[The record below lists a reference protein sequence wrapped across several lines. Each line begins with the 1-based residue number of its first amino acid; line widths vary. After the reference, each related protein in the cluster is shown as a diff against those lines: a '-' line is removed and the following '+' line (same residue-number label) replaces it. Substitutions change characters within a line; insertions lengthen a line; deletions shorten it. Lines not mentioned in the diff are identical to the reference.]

1 MSYVRG
7 VVNMSEPTRGQ
18 LQKVMLAGIDKV
30 LDQAIANQKE
40 INKQYEQLLM
50 MTQAQAVVIKDIID
64 TVDIIDQKID
74 NIDKGLEDANLY

>member
-1 MSYVRG
+1 MRYVRG
-7 VVNMSEPTRGQ
+7 VVNMSQPTREQ
-18 LQKVMLAGIDKV
+18 LMKAIDKV
-30 LDQAIANQKE
+30 LDQAIANQQE

-64 TVDIIDQKID
+64 TVDIIEQKID

>member
-1 MSYVRG
+1 MRYVRG

-18 LQKVMLAGIDKV
+18 LMKAIDKV
-30 LDQAIANQKE
+30 LDQAIANQQE

-64 TVDIIDQKID
+64 TVDIIEQKID
-74 NIDKGLEDANLY
+74 NIQKDMDWAD

>member
-1 MSYVRG
+1 
-7 VVNMSEPTRGQ
+7 MSEPTRGQ

-50 MTQAQAVVIKDIID
+50 MTQAQAVVIRDIIED
-64 TVDIIDQKID
+64 IQVLDKNLDRTMGLVDELD
-74 NIDKGLEDANLY
+74 NRL

>member
-1 MSYVRG
+1 MRYVRG
-7 VVNMSEPTRGQ
+7 VVNMSEPTRRQ
-18 LQKVMLAGIDKV
+18 LMKAIDKV
-30 LDQAIANQKE
+30 LDQAIANQQE

>member
-1 MSYVRG
+1 MRYVRG
-7 VVNMSEPTRGQ
+7 VVNMSQPTREQ
-18 LQKVMLAGIDKV
+18 LMKGIDKV
-30 LDQAIANQKE
+30 LDQAIANQQE

>member
-1 MSYVRG
+1 MRYVHG
-7 VVNMSEPTRGQ
+7 VVNMSQPTREQ
-18 LQKVMLAGIDKV
+18 LMKAIDKV
-30 LDQAIANQKE
+30 LDQAIANQQE

>member
-1 MSYVRG
+1 MRYVHG

-18 LQKVMLAGIDKV
+18 LMKAIDKV
-30 LDQAIANQKE
+30 LDQAIANQQE

-64 TVDIIDQKID
+64 TVDIIEQKID
-74 NIDKGLEDANLY
+74 NIQRDMDWAD

>member
-1 MSYVRG
+1 MRYVRG
-7 VVNMSEPTRGQ
+7 VVNMSQPTREQ
-18 LQKVMLAGIDKV
+18 LMKAIDKV
-30 LDQAIANQKE
+30 LDQAIANQQE

>member
-1 MSYVRG
+1 MHYVRG

-18 LQKVMLAGIDKV
+18 LMKAIDKV
-30 LDQAIANQKE
+30 LDQAIANQQE

-64 TVDIIDQKID
+64 TVDIIERKID
-74 NIDKGLEDANLY
+74 NIQRDMDWAD

>member
-1 MSYVRG
+1 MRYVRG

-18 LQKVMLAGIDKV
+18 LMKAIDKV
-30 LDQAIANQKE
+30 LDQAIANQQE

-64 TVDIIDQKID
+64 TVDIIEQKID
-74 NIDKGLEDANLY
+74 NIQRDMDWAD

>member
-1 MSYVRG
+1 MRYVRG

-18 LQKVMLAGIDKV
+18 LMKAIDKV
-30 LDQAIANQKE
+30 LDQAIANQQE

-64 TVDIIDQKID
+64 TVDIIEQKID
-74 NIDKGLEDANLY
+74 NIQRDLDWAD

>member
-1 MSYVRG
+1 MRYVRG

-18 LQKVMLAGIDKV
+18 LMKAIDKV
-30 LDQAIANQKE
+30 LDQAIANQQE

-64 TVDIIDQKID
+64 TVDIIEKKID
-74 NIDKGLEDANLY
+74 NIQRDMDWAD

>member
-1 MSYVRG
+1 MRYVRG

-18 LQKVMLAGIDKV
+18 LMKAIDKV
-30 LDQAIANQKE
+30 LDQAIANQQE

-64 TVDIIDQKID
+64 TVDIIEQKID
-74 NIDKGLEDANLY
+74 NIQRDMDWAG

>member
-1 MSYVRG
+1 MRYVRG

-18 LQKVMLAGIDKV
+18 LMKAIDKV
-30 LDQAIANQKE
+30 LDQAIVNQKE

>member
-1 MSYVRG
+1 MRYVRG

-18 LQKVMLAGIDKV
+18 LMKAIDKV
-30 LDQAIANQKE
+30 LDQAIANQQE

-74 NIDKGLEDANLY
+74 NIDILNLYFELF

>member
-1 MSYVRG
+1 MRYVRG
-7 VVNMSEPTRGQ
+7 VVNMSQPTREQ
-18 LQKVMLAGIDKV
+18 LMKAIDNV
-30 LDQAIANQKE
+30 LDQAIANQQE

>member
-1 MSYVRG
+1 MRCVRG

-18 LQKVMLAGIDKV
+18 LMKAIDKV
-30 LDQAIANQKE
+30 LDQAIANQQE

-64 TVDIIDQKID
+64 TVDIIEQKID
-74 NIDKGLEDANLY
+74 NIQKDMDWAD

>member
-1 MSYVRG
+1 MRYVHG

-18 LQKVMLAGIDKV
+18 LMKAIDKV
-30 LDQAIANQKE
+30 LDQAIANQQE

-64 TVDIIDQKID
+64 TVDIIEQKID
-74 NIDKGLEDANLY
+74 NIQKDMDWAD

>member
-1 MSYVRG
+1 MRYVRG
-7 VVNMSEPTRGQ
+7 VVNMSQPTREQ
-18 LQKVMLAGIDKV
+18 LMKAIDKV
-30 LDQAIANQKE
+30 LDQAIANQQE

-74 NIDKGLEDANLY
+74 NIGKGLEDANLY

>member
-1 MSYVRG
+1 MRYVRW

-18 LQKVMLAGIDKV
+18 LMKAIDNV
-30 LDQAIANQKE
+30 LDQAIANQQE